1 MELLIQQYGALGIGI
16 VILFQIFS
24 VQARILK
31 IEVMLSDYK
40 EKLDDHED
48 RLKTLERRKHHG

>member
-1 MELLIQQYGALGIGI
+1 MEILIQQYGALGIGI

-31 IEVMLSDYK
+31 LEVMLTNTVSR
-40 EKLDDHED
+40 LDDHEE
-48 RLKTLERRKHHG
+48 RIKSLERGKKHG